1 MKQSRPNGRI
11 IDAVIPRVTGAASAS
26 ALRIYA
32 VSALFLGIV
41 VAQLTHGADSPPL
54 EAGASAVDISP
65 PNYPV
70 RVNGMFN
77 ERSAESAVD
86 PLYARAFALRRGDEH
101 ILFCIVDTCM
111 MEQDLIDAAKQS
123 ASNATGI
130 APDRMMVSA
139 THTHS
144 APSAMS
150 CLGSRQDPDYAAW
163 LPAKI
168 SEALVAATN
177 NLEPAQVGWAAV
189 DDWQHTHNRRWIRR
203 ADKTFDDPFG
213 NLNVRAHM
221 HPGYESGDI
230 IGPSGPVDPGLSLL
244 AARRPDGTPIALLA
258 NYSQHYYSSPLLSA
272 DYFGVFATDMAR
284 RLGQPSSEGPF
295 VAMMSQGT
303 SGDLMW
309 MDYGAPKKEGD
320 FSQYAQDVAER
331 AMDAYHAIEW
341 QNDVPLG
348 MVEKTLTLQWRFP
361 DAERL
366 RWAQERLDALDGA
379 LPHARPDIYAQEAL
393 FLHERQQTELKLQ
406 AIRIGD
412 LSIATLPNEVYAIT
426 GLKLKGQSPLDTHF
440 NIELANGSV
449 GYIPPPEQ
457 HALGGYTTW
466 PARTAGLEV
475 QAEPIIVETL
485 LSSLEA
491 IAGAPRKPLYHKPGV
506 YTEAVLAQSPSS
518 YWRLN
523 EIEGRTAHN
532 AVDGGPEGKLTGG
545 VALYLPGVGSGSGN
559 GAEETLCPSAFSSPD
574 QINRAM
580 HFVADGTLK
589 TPHVNLA
596 GDFSITLWFWLGD
609 PSGVSIRDGELVLLP
624 NGKRVAYTM
633 DETGTSR
640 LTLSGVF
647 DNAVPTP
654 GNTPLEPGAWHLMT
668 LTQRGETLALFVNDG
683 DSPEVSPLNVAPS
696 GESEIRFG
704 NGLEGKLDEIALF
717 PHALT
722 TEDRKE
728 LWVASDMARQQQQA
742 RARDRKA
749 EEALA
754 VLSDPPRF
762 PDSYGEATNTLN
774 PRVYAPLNTPTP
786 GMLLEGSTQL
796 SGVGYAAIQSGRI
809 RASAPAPGA
818 SYSVAFWFK
827 NTLANTIRPVTA
839 YLFSRGPEGDSAA
852 PGDHLGIG
860 GSFRNQAGRLILF
873 NGNGAD
879 EVIAGET
886 LIPPNTWN
894 HVVLVRDGNRV
905 KAWLN
910 GETTPEFD
918 AEITPTAPESS
929 TFFLGARSDRFAP
942 LMGFMAQ
949 FSLFDRALTSAE
961 AQSLHRAS
969 GQPVGMIASNTVDQV
984 AQLDAPPLAPD
995 EARQSIHVPDG
1006 FTVDLVASEPQ
1017 VLDPVAFDW
1026 DVEGRLWVVEM
1037 ADYPLG
1043 LDDTGAAGGRVRVLE
1058 DRDQDGTY
1066 ERSRLFA
1073 EGLNFPTGILT
1084 WRDGVIVTAAPDIV
1098 FLRDTTGDGRADER
1112 EVLLSGL
1119 SEGNQQ
1125 LRANGLRW
1133 GLDNWVYVAAGGH
1146 HGKYAL
1152 DTKLRSTRA
1161 GTDTVIGSR
1170 DFRFNPDTGVVEPQ
1184 SGPTQFGRNRDD
1196 WGHWF
1201 GTQNSRPLWHYA
1213 LPDHYLQRNPY
1224 YAAPDGQVQV
1234 LGEVG
1239 APVYPASALQK
1250 RFHDFKASGRFTS
1263 ACSGMIYRDSLLFPA
1278 EEMNGFAC
1286 EPFHNLVQRIAL
1298 QPEGVTFH
1306 GERAGLPDGPD
1317 FFASTDRWCR
1327 PVMVRTGPDGGL
1339 WVADMYR
1346 YMIEHPQWLP
1356 DEGKAELLPFYR
1368 QGEDKGRIYRVRAEG
1383 EALRP
1388 IPILADMDNR
1398 TLALQLASHNGWVRD
1413 KAQQLLLWRDGQD
1426 AASSLNHLLSESGP
1440 LGQIHA
1446 LCTLDGLGLLTSEH
1460 IVVALSTPNNPGVLE
1475 NALRLAERHATPQVV
1490 SAACKLVDS
1499 PDPKVRQQLAF
1510 SLGAFPPTP
1519 NVADALADLL
1529 LQDHGETFI
1538 QAAALSSA
1546 LPHQEALTA
1555 TLVNRNDSAL
1565 PAIRQVLAEMALAA
1579 GNDASL
1585 STLLVPTLKTAQSTM
1600 AQAQVEAAVTLLDLI
1615 EQRGRTINDISTDTA
1630 THYTALRDTAQ
1641 RTLTNN
1647 ERSTAERIA
1656 AATVLA
1662 RLPEEKNLV
1671 VEYLATQLDALGSP
1685 DELRS
1690 CIAALARSEDSRVP
1704 GLMIDAW
1711 PGLLPQAREQVVDML
1726 LANRGW
1732 TVALLDGLENNQI
1745 RGTDLSP
1752 VRRTHLLNHPDK
1764 EIQSRSK
1771 TLFTRED
1778 NPERAAVIAAYQPAL
1793 TLTGDPKRG
1802 RALYAESCAPCH
1814 ALDGMGL
1821 AIGPDLRTVASHPKE
1836 KLLANIL
1843 DPNLDIQPGYHAYN
1857 CELEDGENLFGLI
1870 ASENAT
1876 SITMK
1881 LPGAKLRTILRSD
1894 IYLLESTRISMMPD
1908 GWEATMNPQ
1917 AIADLIAFLKAPQ

>member
-77 ERSAESAVD
+77 ERSAESAID

-111 MEQDLIDAAKQS
+111 MEQDLLDAAKQS

-203 ADKTFDDPFG
+203 ADKTFEDPFG

-272 DYFGVFATDMAR
+272 DYYGAFARDMAR
-284 RLGQPSSEGPF
+284 RLDQPSSEGPF

-309 MDYGAPKKEGD
+309 MDYGAPKKDGNFE
-320 FSQYAQDVAER
+320 QYAEEVAAR
-331 AMDAYHAIEW
+331 AMEAYRSISW
-341 QNDVPLG
+341 KDDVPLG
-348 MVEKTLTLQWRFP
+348 MVEKTLTLKWRVP

-366 RWAQERLDALDGA
+366 TWAQKQIEALDGA
-379 LPHARPDIYAQEAL
+379 LPVQRPDIYAQEAL
-393 FLHERQQTELKLQ
+393 FLHERQQTELKVQ

-485 LSSLEA
+485 LSSLET
-491 IAGAPRKPLYHKPGV
+491 IAGAPRKPLHHKPGV
-506 YTEAVLAQSPSS
+506 YTEAVLARNPSS

-559 GAEETLCPSAFSSPD
+559 GAEEALRPSAFSSPD

-580 HFVADGTLK
+580 HFVADG
-589 TPHVNLA
+589 HLA
-596 GDFSITLWFWLGD
+596 ATVTGLSEDFSIAFWFWLGER
-609 PSGVSIRDGELVLLP
+609 SGVSARSGDLIQLP
-624 NGKRVAYTM
+624 NGERVHYSM
-633 DETGTSR
+633 DETGISH
-640 LTLSGVF
+640 LLLSGVI
-647 DNAVPTP
+647 DTALPTP
-654 GNTPLEPGAWHLMT
+654 GQTALAPGTWHFAV
-668 LTQRGETLALFVNDG
+668 LTQKDETLSLFVNGG
-683 DSPEVSPLNVAPS
+683 DKPDVPALTIAPLEGADL
-696 GESEIRFG
+696 RFG
-704 NGLEGKLDEIALF
+704 NGLEGKLDEIAVF
-717 PHALT
+717 PAALSREEQGT
-722 TEDRKE
+722 
-728 LWVASDMARQQQQA
+728 LWEASGMDEMQRQA
-742 RARDRKA
+742 RARARKA
-749 EEALA
+749 DEALA
-754 VLSDPPRF
+754 ALSAPPHF
-762 PDSYGEATNTLN
+762 PDTYSKRITDLK
-774 PRVYAPLNTPTP
+774 PRIYAPLNGPATELVP
-786 GMLLEGSTQL
+786 EGSTRL
-796 SGVGYAAIQSGRI
+796 SATGYAAIQAGRI
-809 RASAPAPGA
+809 RSSAPELGET
-818 SYSVAFWFK
+818 YSVAFWFK
-827 NTLANTIRPVTA
+827 NTIDNALRPVTA
-839 YLFSRGPEGDSAA
+839 YLFSRGPQGDAEA

-860 GSFRNQAGRLILF
+860 GRHRDQSGHLILF
-873 NGNGAD
+873 NGNEKGD
-879 EVIAGET
+879 VTVGT
-886 LIPPNTWN
+886 TTIPPNTWN
-894 HVVLVRDGNRV
+894 HVVLVRDGR
-905 KAWLN
+905 KIRAWLN
-910 GETTPEFD
+910 GVPELEG
-918 AEITPTAPESS
+918 EIEATAADSADI
-929 TFFLGARSDRFAP
+929 FLGARSDKFAP
-942 LMGFMAQ
+942 LVGYMAE
-949 FSLFDRALTSAE
+949 FSLFDRALTPEE
-961 AQSLHRAS
+961 ALVLHEAS

-1058 DRDQDGTY
+1058 DRDQDGTN
-1066 ERSRLFA
+1066 ERSTLFA

-1213 LPDHYLQRNPY
+1213 LPDHYLRRNPY

-1368 QGEDKGRIYRVRAEG
+1368 KGEDKGRIYRVRAEG
-1383 EALRP
+1383 EGLRP
-1388 IPILADMDNR
+1388 IPILAEMDNR

-1440 LGQIHA
+1440 LGKIHA

-1460 IVVALSTPNNPGVLE
+1460 IVVALSTPNYPGVFE

-1529 LQDHGETFI
+1529 LQDHEDTFI

-1745 RGTDLSP
+1745 RVTDLSP

-1771 TLFTRED
+1771 NLFTRED

-1814 ALDGMGL
+1814 ALGGMGL